1 MTDRPAKSLTMR
13 LLPFLFPWLDSVMP
27 RLHNTDLNNEQVS
40 HNLKLDGK
48 TVCSGRFASIVVTI
62 VLFLGL
68 LN

>member
-1 MTDRPAKSLTMR
+1 MVGLGD
-13 LLPFLFPWLDSVMP
+13 
-27 RLHNTDLNNEQVS
+27 TDLNNEEFS

-62 VLFLGL
+62 MLFLGL